1 MLATPLA
8 EWQTTG
14 RNNMDEGN
22 TRASRVPLSYQHR
35 MQIEFQAID
44 IGPRKAVT
52 YALCL
57 LLGMF
62 GAHRFYLADRK
73 AGRIMLFI
81 GITIIGLPV
90 TLLWAITDLFRIP
103 GMIRARNA
111 AIREQLTAEAIAEAE
126 A

>member
-1 MLATPLA
+1 M
-8 EWQTTG
+8 G
-14 RNNMDEGN
+14 RTNMDEGD
-22 TRASRVPLSYQHR
+22 TRESRVLLSYQHR
-35 MQIEFQAID
+35 MQIEFQAVARQ
-44 IGPRKAVT
+44 PRTAVA

-73 AGRIMLFI
+73 MGRIMFFI
-81 GITIIGLPV
+81 GVTIIGLPV
-90 TLLWAITDLFRIP
+90 TLLWAITDLYRIP
-103 GMIRARNA
+103 DMIRARTA